1 MYWQEAHAD
10 TFTLGCVYF
19 SNYHSEPIEK
29 YSTVYSHLPNALL
42 KYSISANTCIREFG
56 ICQHGSGKNWRRTGT
71 FKYLK
76 KKLLAQGLSFKRIMK
91 TRRRQM

>member
-1 MYWQEAHAD
+1 MQIRSRWD
-10 TFTLGCVYF
+10 VFISVITIVNLLK
-19 SNYHSEPIEK
+19 SIRM
-29 YSTVYSHLPNALL
+29 VYSHLPNALL

>member
-1 MYWQEAHAD
+1 MQIRSLWD
-10 TFTLGCVYF
+10 VFISVITIVNLLK
-19 SNYHSEPIEK
+19 SIRM
-29 YSTVYSHLPNALL
+29 VYSHLPNALL

-76 KKLLAQGLSFKRIMK
+76 KKIAGTGLVI
-91 TRRRQM
+91 

>member
-1 MYWQEAHAD
+1 MQIRL
-10 TFTLGCVYF
+10 TLGCVYF

-56 ICQHGSGKNWRRTGT
+56 ICQHGSGKIGEELVLLNIS
-71 FKYLK
+71 K
-76 KKLLAQGLSFKRIMK
+76 KKIAGTGLVI
-91 TRRRQM
+91 

>member
-1 MYWQEAHAD
+1 MQIRSLWD
-10 TFTLGCVYF
+10 VFISVITIVNLLK
-19 SNYHSEPIEK
+19 SIRM
-29 YSTVYSHLPNALL
+29 VYSHLPNALL